1 LLANISLWQ
10 NQYAFIHDAVL
21 EALLCGD
28 TRIPAF
34 DLQRAV
40 ERLTQTEEEENG
52 GKTGFE
58 QQFEVNYNSVPIT
71 IANRPKDWPYLYLL
85 YYYTLSTIDIGASIT
100 QATRDCH

>member
-28 TRIPAF
+28 TQIPAF
-34 DLQRAV
+34 DLQQVV
-40 ERLTQTEEEENG
+40 ERLTQTEEENG

-58 QQFEVNYNSVPIT
+58 QQFEVYYNFLVQSYRLCT
-71 IANRPKDWPYLYLL
+71 Y
-85 YYYTLSTIDIGASIT
+85 S
-100 QATRDCH
+100 